1 MAFVFVFIIVLL
13 SFFVFIIV
21 SHLIFLSFIERYR
34 QRGVWECHEEA
45 AGMSGGSWGARV
57 SYSAASFVFI
67 FVFCISISFSII
79 KCDR

>member
-1 MAFVFVFIIVLL
+1 MEGEGTG
-13 SFFVFIIV
+13 V
-21 SHLIFLSFIERYR
+21 S
-34 QRGVWECHEEA
+34 
-45 AGMSGGSWGARV
+45 AGGGDEQGKLGWGDNLTSTVGGARV